1 VAPEDLPAVAGLSI
15 AFSPWHD
22 ADALLGSPAAHTALA
37 ALDLDDDRDLDL
49 AADGAPPRAVLNDRL
64 GRFHEAEIKGF
75 ETLVP
80 ISSLLWGAAGRV
92 RLLRPCGRCATR
104 PIARRR
110 GRAPRLARNRGN
122 GRHWLALDLTGR
134 WMTSF
139 DHMHTN
145 PHRLGVRLA
154 LEGQGLNVRDDNT
167 TTEASLAQSVAPVVL
182 GLGTLPSAVLLRLL
196 WPDGTMQRELNV
208 GADQDLVVAE
218 RNRKSGS
225 CPALFT

>member
-1 VAPEDLPAVAGLSI
+1 
-15 AFSPWHD
+15 
-22 ADALLGSPAAHTALA
+22 
-37 ALDLDDDRDLDL
+37 
-49 AADGAPPRAVLNDRL
+49 
-64 GRFHEAEIKGF
+64 
-75 ETLVP
+75 
-80 ISSLLWGAAGRV
+80 
-92 RLLRPCGRCATR
+92 
-104 PIARRR
+104 
-110 GRAPRLARNRGN
+110 
-122 GRHWLALDLTGR
+122 
-134 WMTSF
+134 MTSF